1 MFHLIEIRLNL
12 FQVNQI
18 KKSFVIKNIEK
29 SSRIAIQR
37 VWKFENQNFDI
48 LRKMI
53 ELQFEWTDT
62 SGDIHLID

>member
-1 MFHLIEIRLNL
+1 M
-12 FQVNQI
+12 NQI